1 MDQKKIN
8 WIAKLFSLLLA
19 IAIWYLIKDNL
30 EDNGGFMNPPPKAVP
45 VRER

>member
-1 MDQKKIN
+1 MDQKKLN

-30 EDNGGFMNPPPKAVP
+30 EDNGGFPNPPPKALP
-45 VRER
+45 VKEK